1 MLRCFIIAVLCCFV
15 FGSGG
20 ETAGLDSSSN
30 EPTLL
35 LEKASVKVTF
45 KDDDLYTPIRS
56 SFSNANPQPILK
68 ETSRWKKCD
77 EPLNPQPSIKHI
89 FHVDEKKKERLAYSK
104 QIFDWCEEQNVEVS
118 QNLKIEVMQHVECLS
133 DEDFFFLDHL
143 SIFHIPSL
151 FCLLTEPRH
160 LAFIRHISAEKP
172 FLVQAPA
179 NILFICQNF
188 DRNSFG
194 VCDHLISMTEQD
206 FENFKYNVQ
215 RTKQKVLTTAH
226 NFTAKAQLTRDD
238 AIRITRL
245 VLTNPNPSD
254 YRIYDLAVPVVKR
267 VSWIRSWLMM
277 GLQDHLHGQVFNS

>member
-1 MLRCFIIAVLCCFV
+1 MLRCFIIAIFCYSIFC
-15 FGSGG
+15 SDE
-20 ETAGLDSSSN
+20 ETTGLDSSLNDSA
-30 EPTLL
+30 LL
-35 LEKASVKVTF
+35 LEKASAKVTF
-45 KDDDLYTPIRS
+45 KDDDPYTPIRS
-56 SFSNANPQPILK
+56 SFSNANPQSILK

-77 EPLNPQPSIKHI
+77 EPLNRRLPIKHI
-89 FHVDEKKKERLAYSK
+89 FHVDEKKKERLAFS
-104 QIFDWCEEQNVEVS
+104 QQLFDWCKEQDVEVS
-118 QNLKIEVMQHVECLS
+118 QNLKIEVMQQVECLS

-151 FCLLTEPRH
+151 FCLLTEPGY
-160 LAFIRHISAEKP
+160 LAFIRRISTEKP

-188 DRNSFG
+188 DRNSFS
-194 VCDHLISMTEQD
+194 VCDHLMSMTEQD
-206 FENFKYNVQ
+206 FENLKYNVQ

-226 NFTAKAQLTRDD
+226 SFTAKAQLTRDD

-245 VLTNPNPSD
+245 VLTNANPSD

-267 VSWIRSWLMM
+267 VSWIKSWLMM